1 MTSAPPLGTRPAPA
15 LTFVTLGCPKNTVDT
30 EHMMGVLVRAGF
42 RTVGD
47 PDLADV
53 AVINTCAFLQSA
65 VRESKAAIGELATR
79 KAQGRLK
86 RLIVAG
92 CLAQRDRLALLEEFP
107 EVDAVLGTGQWSEV
121 ARVATRLLDGASERP
136 VLVAH
141 PGGALTSPEPRAL
154 STPRHL
160 AYLKIA
166 EGCNQ
171 GCTFCVIPELRGRQQ
186 SRTIEDLAAEAE
198 RLAAQGVREL
208 ILIAQDTTSYGSDLP
223 GRPALADLLAV
234 LDAIRDLTWIRVQ
247 YTHPRGWDD
256 RLVEFWGRARRVVP
270 YVDLPLQHIATDLLR
285 AMGRGMTGPQSRALV
300 KRLTAAIPGLT
311 LRTTFIVGFPGETE
325 ELFEELYRYLQEEP
339 FEHVVVFPFERE
351 PGTAAWDLAPRVPL
365 TVRRAR
371 RARLLGLQQG
381 LARARN
387 ARRVGQRLRVM
398 IDGPAGGNQYAA
410 RTSGSAFEADGGVL
424 VEGHGL
430 VAGTLVDARVTG
442 AAAYDLFAR
451 AEAAAPSL
459 ELVKG
464 TT

>member
-1 MTSAPPLGTRPAPA
+1 MTSAAPRETSPA
-15 LTFVTLGCPKNTVDT
+15 LAFVTLGCPKNTVDS
-30 EHMMGVLVRAGF
+30 EHMIGLLARAGF

-65 VRESKAAIGELATR
+65 VRESKAAIGELAAR
-79 KAQGRLK
+79 KTQGRLK

-92 CLAQRDRLALLEEFP
+92 CLGQRSTRALLEEFP

-121 ARVATRLLDGASERP
+121 ARVALRLLEGAGERP
-136 VLVAH
+136 VLVDR
-141 PGGALTSPEPRAL
+141 PGGALTPLGPRPL

-166 EGCNQ
+166 EGCDQ
-171 GCTFCVIPELRGRQQ
+171 RCTFCVIPELRGRQQ
-186 SRTIEDLAAEAE
+186 SRSIADLVEEAE
-198 RLAAQGVREL
+198 RLAAGGVREL
-208 ILIAQDTTSYGSDLP
+208 NLVAQDTTSYGRDLP
-223 GRPALADLLAV
+223 GRPTLADLLAA
-234 LDAIRDLTWIRVQ
+234 LDAIAELTWIRVQ

-256 RLVEFWGRARRVVP
+256 RLIEFWAGARRVVP
-270 YVDLPLQHIATDLLR
+270 YVDLPLQHVATDLLR
-285 AMGRGMTGPQSRALV
+285 TMGRGMTGLQSRSLV
-300 KRLTAAIPGLT
+300 RRLKTGIPGLA

-325 ELFEELYRYLQEEP
+325 EHFAELCRYLEEEP
-339 FEHVVVFPFERE
+339 FEHVAVFPFERE

-371 RARLLGLQQG
+371 RARLLELQQR

-387 ARRVGQRLRVM
+387 ARRLGQRLTVM

-424 VEGHGL
+424 VDGQGL
-430 VAGTLVDARVTG
+430 VPGTLVEARVTG

-451 AEAAAPSL
+451 AEAAGPL
-459 ELVKG
+459 LQLVKG
-464 TT
+464 ST